1 MSQAFTPSKMPQRCE
16 LQNRAFAT
24 FGEIRFRRSETD
36 GKPMMSVIL
45 GDREA
50 QLPLSALRREFGIEE
65 DSPDGRMF
73 ELIGAALDYVPS
85 IAPGD
90 RLPSEV
96 LTGEASWRPS
106 PNHIRLATTRIRL
119 NLVAWLSP
127 TSRWAD
133 ADRDEITLLR
143 LADDQGLRDE
153 AVAVAILAAERL
165 NMRDAA
171 NVLKLLEEMAL
182 ELAYIEALRQRLLA
196 RVEGLCRR
204 MGQILTARRGQPP
217 TTDTLAQVH
226 RLATLAYKQLR
237 DRFDDVDAQ
246 TGEFSSMMRNVDNQR
261 SFIRSN
267 RDFLYRAQRSWETL
281 LGQWEQAGDTAADI
295 AGLLVKTYQFLAPR
309 FMPTKQ
315 WQTPKQERA
324 SDRGHSTGG
333 FRAQMAW

>member
-1 MSQAFTPSKMPQRCE
+1 MSQASTPPPMPVRCE

-36 GKPMMSVIL
+36 GKPMMAVIL

-50 QLPLSALRREFGIEE
+50 QLPLAALRREYGIA
-65 DSPDGRMF
+65 DGSPDGRMF
-73 ELIGAALDYVPS
+73 DLITAALDYVPS
-85 IAPGD
+85 VAPGD
-90 RLPSEV
+90 KLPSEV

-127 TSRWAD
+127 ASPWAE
-133 ADRDEITLLR
+133 AERDEITLLR

-153 AVAVAILAAERL
+153 AVAVALPAAQKL
-165 NMRDAA
+165 NLSDAA
-171 NVLKLLEEMAL
+171 IVLKLLEEMAF

-204 MGQILTARRGQPP
+204 MAEIMTSRRIQPSKS
-217 TTDTLAQVH
+217 DTLAQVH
-226 RLATLAYKQLR
+226 RLAMLAYKQLH
-237 DRFDDVDAQ
+237 DRFEDVDAQ

-261 SFIRSN
+261 NFIRSN
-267 RDFLYRAQRSWETL
+267 RDFLYRAQRSWDTL
-281 LGQWEQAGDTAADI
+281 LNQWEQAGDTAAEL
-295 AGLLVKTYQFLAPR
+295 AGLLAKTYQFLAPR

-315 WQTPKQERA
+315 WQTPKLERA
-324 SDRGHSTGG
+324 AERPGSNFG
-333 FRAQMAW
+333 RAQMAW